1 MLKFIP
7 GILLLQVI
15 TIALVLI
22 APADLAN
29 WDWLRLV
36 IPVLIAGLLT
46 AFWFGSIAARQRKD
60 KISRLKEHHAKERE
74 TIRVNAERAKS
85 ELVKQAQRKT
95 LQEVKRASM
104 RANIKIGLAFA
115 GAAGLGGLLILTQF
129 MTLGWLTLAAAG
141 GGLGGYLLR
150 IRQEKGKLLLL
161 PKGQDTSRII
171 NATPNKTKQ
180 IPRGQPP
187 EVIDKR

>member
-7 GILLLQVI
+7 GILFLQVI

-22 APADLAN
+22 APADLTN
-29 WDWLRLV
+29 WGWLRLV

-60 KISRLKEHHAKERE
+60 KISRLKEDHAKERE
-74 TIRVNAERAKS
+74 SIRVTAERAKS

-115 GAAGLGGLLILTQF
+115 GATGLGALLVLTQF

-150 IRQEKGKLLLL
+150 IRQEKGKLNLTKKDRDAQ
-161 PKGQDTSRII
+161 PIT
-171 NATPNKTKQ
+171 NVTTPKTKQ
-180 IPRGQPP
+180 IRQIETPQ
-187 EVIDKR
+187 VIDKK

>member
-1 MLKFIP
+1 MLKFIF

-95 LQEVKRASM
+95 LQEVKRAST

-150 IRQEKGKLLLL
+150 IRQEKGKLHLAN
-161 PKGQDTSRII
+161 KDQDTQPV
-171 NATPNKTKQ
+171 TKVTTTKTKQ
-180 IPRGQPP
+180 LRRIETPQ
-187 EVIDKR
+187 VIDKK